1 MNSKLTIFFFLGI
14 SAIYCILFFS
24 SNPNSTV
31 ARNFRHFYSAFI
43 ESDSDGTK
51 EFEWMKNMEAKYKK
65 INKRIRRTCKNF
77 GNPRRAHIHKPP
89 QHDSHH
95 KLAACTNSK
104 VASSSWWK
112 HFVFLLPKHAKE
124 IIKQRHNATIP
135 FIYENFLSIT
145 KNQSSEM
152 QTNLLRPK
160 HLNKFLKENEYLTFT
175 FVRHPFE
182 RLVSAYKDLSS
193 IIPKDGRKTGFHW
206 KNGKMMSGYGG
217 YKKWYDKDPS
227 FEAFVK
233 LVLEEYKS
241 YCPSKLE
248 NIGPKC
254 QGKLYESECEF
265 EINPHWRPYSSSCSM
280 CHIKYDVIG
289 HLETFNDDMRYII
302 QKSKIEIK
310 DAYIAIHSTKQSTK
324 MLTKK
329 YFSRLDS
336 KIVSELYQM
345 FQMDFEMFDYDINS
359 YIK

>member
-1 MNSKLTIFFFLGI
+1 MTREI
-14 SAIYCILFFS
+14 
-24 SNPNSTV
+24 
-31 ARNFRHFYSAFI
+31 
-43 ESDSDGTK
+43 
-51 EFEWMKNMEAKYKK
+51 EWMKNMEAKYRE

-77 GNPRRAHIHKPP
+77 GNPRRAHINKTPR
-89 QHDSHH
+89 HDSHH
-95 KLAACTNSK
+95 KLAACTNAK

-112 HFVFLLPKHAKE
+112 HFVFLLPRHAKE
-124 IIKQRHNATIP
+124 KIKKRHNATIP
-135 FIYENFLSIT
+135 FIYENFFRIT

-152 QTNLLRPK
+152 QKNLLRPE

-193 IIPKDGRKTGFHW
+193 IIPKDGRNPHFIGRMEEFHW
-206 KNGKMMSGYGG
+206 RNGKMVNGSVGYEHL
-217 YKKWYDKDPS
+217 YDKDPS
-227 FEAFVK
+227 FEAFAK

-241 YCPSKLE
+241 YCLSKLG
-248 NIGPKC
+248 NIGPRF
-254 QGKLYESECEF
+254 QGKMYESNCEF

-289 HLETFNDDMRYII
+289 QLETFNEDMRYII

-310 DAYIAIHSTKQSTK
+310 DAYIATHSTKQSTK

-336 KIVSELYQM
+336 KIASELYQM
-345 FQMDFEMFDYDINS
+345 FQMDFEMFGYDVNS